1 MRIKRFE
8 VGARR
13 APTHAQAGGDQP
25 LGQRIQGDAFS
36 EARIAPATIT
46 ASPRNVSGSI
56 IVNSSPPMRPMLA
69 MSGVLRWIRCTSSQI
84 TLSPVGWPY
93 SSLIRL
99 KKSISRMIRA
109 AGVRVSVSLMR

>member
-25 LGQRIQGDAFS
+25 LGQRIRGDAFS

-56 IVNSSPPMRPMLA
+56 IVNSSPNAPDAGNVRCVALDTLHQLA
-69 MSGVLRWIRCTSSQI
+69 DHFVPGGMAIFVVNPFKKIDIKNDQSG
-84 TLSPVGWPY
+84 
-93 SSLIRL
+93 
-99 KKSISRMIRA
+99 
-109 AGVRVSVSLMR
+109 GVRVSVSLMR